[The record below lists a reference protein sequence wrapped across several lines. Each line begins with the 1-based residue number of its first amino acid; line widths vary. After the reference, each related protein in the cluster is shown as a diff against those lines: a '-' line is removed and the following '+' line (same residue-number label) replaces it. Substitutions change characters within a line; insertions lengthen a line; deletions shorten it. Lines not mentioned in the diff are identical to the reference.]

1 MGLYVVAA
9 PTETPPP
16 AAADAASEHGK
27 DDAQSVSAR
36 GETVTETAGA
46 AAEGLDAADGMGV
59 RMGSQT
65 IGAASAPAA
74 APTGG
79 SEL

>member
-1 MGLYVVAA
+1 M
-9 PTETPPP
+9 ETPPP

-36 GETVTETAGA
+36 GEAVTETAGA
-46 AAEGLDAADGMGV
+46 ADEELKAADGMG
-59 RMGSQT
+59 SQSS
-65 IGAASAPAA
+65 GPASAPAA
-74 APTGG
+74 RPTGG